1 MLPSFIKITEHL
13 RACANCGRG
22 TFLRTCPIDLYCS
35 SCWSSLLEKALVTR
49 AYDYPFKVSS
59 LLVWSNFVNPLSSQV
74 ENLIYSL
81 KGGGL
86 PSAFSKLAE
95 QFAFGISAGRDFSGM
110 TLVVPPT
117 AREVSLDHGFAWGS
131 ALSEVLGLRI
141 ECPFEFATEGKPN
154 DLTHL
159 APQKRLAVRER
170 FGRQFK
176 LKEGIRPLS
185 SKIVFVDDLITSG
198 ATALAAQKALNSPVD
213 FEVWTIARRPKLAGI

>member
-1 MLPSFIKITEHL
+1 MRSSLNRITEHL

-22 TFLRTCPIDLYCS
+22 TFLRTSTIDLYCS
-35 SCWSSLLEKALVTR
+35 ACWSNLLDKTFVTS

-59 LLVWSNFVNPLSSQV
+59 LLVWSNFADSLSSQV

-81 KGGGL
+81 KGGKL
-86 PSAFSKLAE
+86 PSAFLKLAE
-95 QFAFGISAGRDFSGM
+95 HFAFGISDGRDFSDV
-110 TLVVPPT
+110 TLVVPPS
-117 AREVSLDHGFAWGS
+117 AREAAFDHGFAWGS

-141 ECPFEFATEGKPN
+141 ESPFEFATEGKAN
-154 DLTHL
+154 DLTSL

-170 FGRQFK
+170 FERQFK

-198 ATALAAQKALNSPVD
+198 ATALAAQKALISPAN